1 MFVQQFNNS
10 IWRGEK
16 KNGTKAKTIW
26 QVGEWWHYNIPCI
39 CPRHTHHNC
48 THAIVCEC
56 MRACVPGAP
65 SNFIWLFHM
74 LNHQCHCRFSRYLQH
89 QAVPERGVQTHSPSP
104 VLCIRSWTAYCVMCM
119 CGHRMSRGSYL
130 HLVNLLATVHT
141 ESSMY
146 RCACERRR
154 KRSPRRDEQTLT
166 NGKHTHTDKSESSSL
181 TGIWMPAASHNCKK
195 EKKIA
200 AHKHIRNGH
209 IFESYTC
216 IKAIAWDAQ
225 ASQLHSILIACTV

>member
-39 CPRHTHHNC
+39 CARHTHHNC

-104 VLCIRSWTAYCVMCM
+104 VLCIRSWTAYCVLCM

-154 KRSPRRDEQTLT
+154 KRSPRRDEQTVT
-166 NGKHTHTDKSESSSL
+166 NGKHTHRQIRVKFIDRYLDARSIAQLQERKKNSSTQTHPKRAYIWELHMHKSHCMGC
-181 TGIWMPAASHNCKK
+181 TGIT
-195 EKKIA
+195 I
-200 AHKHIRNGH
+200 
-209 IFESYTC
+209 T
-216 IKAIAWDAQ
+216 
-225 ASQLHSILIACTV
+225 